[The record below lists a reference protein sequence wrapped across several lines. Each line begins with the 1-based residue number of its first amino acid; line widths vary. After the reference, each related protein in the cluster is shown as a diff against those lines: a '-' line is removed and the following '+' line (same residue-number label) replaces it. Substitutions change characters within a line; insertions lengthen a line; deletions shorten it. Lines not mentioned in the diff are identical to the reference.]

1 MSQVVSNPMTDL
13 WYQCNG
19 VDLPYRQLPCAVIDV
34 DGEIWLKTYSF
45 GSAIY
50 RLGDKELPAHL
61 LEEVYGA
68 CVPLITDPKYL
79 EQELN

>member
-1 MSQVVSNPMTDL
+1 MSQIVSNPMTDL

-19 VDLPYRQLPCAVIDV
+19 VDLPYRQLPCAVMDV

-45 GSAIY
+45 GSAVY
-50 RLGDKELPAHL
+50 KLGNKKLPAHL
-61 LEEVYGA
+61 LEKVYGA
-68 CVPLITDPKYL
+68 CVPLIPDLKYL